1 VTALGRVG
9 WGKEKLAGDTRWLPT
24 AVSFSFSFFE
34 TVTTWLWQG
43 MPVIPAF
50 GKARQEDCEFE
61 ASLRQGLM

>member
-1 VTALGRVG
+1 
-9 WGKEKLAGDTRWLPT
+9 
-24 AVSFSFSFFE
+24 
-34 TVTTWLWQG
+34 LWQG